1 MGQITF
7 STCLSE
13 QGGGVMTFAQGMG
26 MLAMGLIALGIGSI
40 VFLYIVKKFNLGGK
54 DDRSK

>member
-1 MGQITF
+1 
-7 STCLSE
+7 
-13 QGGGVMTFAQGMG
+13 MTFAQGVG

-40 VFLYIVKKFNLGGK
+40 VFLYIVKNFNLGGK